1 MIENIVMDK
10 KGDDCKKLTKMEQK
24 VFHRYQSAGD
34 AITEKNWIAAEYQ
47 VSKFAERKYMANS
60 PFSSASE
67 RDRVNS
73 TLYNI
78 VEKKIDTTVSFYINK
93 KGFAESDF

>member
-10 KGDDCKKLTKMEQK
+10 KGNECKKLTKMEQK

-34 AITEKNWIAAEYQ
+34 AISEKNWVAAKYQ

-67 RDRVNS
+67 RDRINA
-73 TLYNI
+73 TLYNL
-78 VEKKIDTTVSFYINK
+78 VEKKIDTTVSFYLNR
-93 KGFAESDF
+93 KGFAASDF